1 MKELKHKIINEI
13 MTKCESVIC
22 CRVSPK
28 EKADVVRLVKNNLG
42 KITLAIGDGAN
53 DVNMIQEAHIG
64 IGIYGQEGMRAVQ
77 SSDYALPEFKAL
89 WKLLLVHG
97 RLSYVRISEMI
108 LYFFYKNM
116 ILTTA
121 QYVFL
126 FYNGYSGQTIYD
138 DWYISFY
145 NLAFTSFP
153 LIVRALF
160 DKDIYYRYW
169 NRDEDGINTSDLL
182 KEYYPYL
189 YYMGQKSYI
198 FTIWNAIKWISIGI
212 VFGAMLYLLTIY
224 SVCNTAINPDGHT
237 ADIWFVSILNYTAVV
252 LVVDL
257 KLGMHTKTW
266 TWLNWISI
274 IVLSVLIYLSFTFV
288 GEYLPFFNSNH
299 TVLTLY
305 KTWHFYLL
313 QLLLLITAYLFD
325 QVVLI
330 WEKETKTPLSILYR
344 SIRLRHKDAA
354 KEYFERAI
362 QTKTYEGK
370 TRDWSPNR
378 VKIPIQEASPISASP

>member
-1 MKELKHKIINEI
+1 
-13 MTKCESVIC
+13 MTQCDSVIC

-97 RLSYVRISEMI
+97 RLSYVRISDMI

-121 QYVFL
+121 QFVFL
-126 FYNGYSGQTIYD
+126 FYNGFSGQTIYD

-145 NLAFTSFP
+145 NLAFTSIP

-169 NRDEDGINTSDLL
+169 SDDSKHIATSSLL
-182 KEYYPYL
+182 KDYYPYL
-189 YYMGQKSYI
+189 YYVGQKGYI
-198 FTIWNAIKWISIGI
+198 FTIWNSIKWII
-212 VFGAMLYLLTIY
+212 VGLAFGAGLFLITIY
-224 SVCNTAINPDGHT
+224 AVDDQAIN
-237 ADIWFVSILNYTAVV
+237 
-252 LVVDL
+252 
-257 KLGMHTKTW
+257 
-266 TWLNWISI
+266 
-274 IVLSVLIYLSFTFV
+274 
-288 GEYLPFFNSNH
+288 
-299 TVLTLY
+299 
-305 KTWHFYLL
+305 
-313 QLLLLITAYLFD
+313 
-325 QVVLI
+325 
-330 WEKETKTPLSILYR
+330 
-344 SIRLRHKDAA
+344 
-354 KEYFERAI
+354 
-362 QTKTYEGK
+362 
-370 TRDWSPNR
+370 
-378 VKIPIQEASPISASP
+378 

>member
-1 MKELKHKIINEI
+1 
-13 MTKCESVIC
+13 
-22 CRVSPK
+22 
-28 EKADVVRLVKNNLG
+28 
-42 KITLAIGDGAN
+42 
-53 DVNMIQEAHIG
+53 
-64 IGIYGQEGMRAVQ
+64 
-77 SSDYALPEFKAL
+77 
-89 WKLLLVHG
+89 
-97 RLSYVRISEMI
+97 MI

-212 VFGAMLYLLTIY
+212 VFGVMLYLLTIY
-224 SVCNTAINPDGHT
+224 SVCNTTINPDGHT

-299 TVLTLY
+299 TVMTLY
-305 KTWHFYLL
+305 KTWHFFLL
-313 QLLLLITAYLFD
+313 QLLLLITAYLYD

-378 VKIPIQEASPISASP
+378 VKIPNQEATPISASP